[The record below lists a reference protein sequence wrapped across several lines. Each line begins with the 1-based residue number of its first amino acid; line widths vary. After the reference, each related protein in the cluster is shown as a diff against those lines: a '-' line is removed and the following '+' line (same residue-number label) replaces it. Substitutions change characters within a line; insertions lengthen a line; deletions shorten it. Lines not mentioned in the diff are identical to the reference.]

1 MRKSRIS
8 PFRSGRANA
17 WLFASALLIFTA
29 ACGKKTPVA
38 PPPPPPV
45 ATAPTATPQE
55 RPSITFTAE
64 PSSIEKGQSAML
76 RWQVA
81 NATEFSIDNGV
92 GPVGS
97 SGQRQVYPEGTT
109 TYTLSATG
117 PGGSEKKSVTVNVS
131 SAPPPPPP
139 PAASNETSVDIIN
152 RDVKDIYFDYDKN
165 DIRDDARAVLTTNA
179 QVLKKVFASDSTIT
193 VNVEG
198 NCDERG
204 SAEYNVA
211 LGDRRATAAK
221 EFLVQLGVPAERL
234 KTISYG
240 KEKPVCTDASESC
253 YQQNRHDHFAPAAQ

>member
-1 MRKSRIS
+1 MSKSRIS
-8 PFRSGRANA
+8 PFRSGKASA
-17 WLFASALLIFTA
+17 WLFASALLVFTA
-29 ACGKKTPVA
+29 ACGKKTPVQ
-38 PPPPPPV
+38 PPPPPP
-45 ATAPTATPQE
+45 AAAPAPAAETQE

-76 RWQVA
+76 RWQVS

-97 SGQRQVYPEGTT
+97 TGQRQVYPSATT
-109 TYTLSATG
+109 SYTLSATG
-117 PGGSEKKSVTVNVS
+117 PGGTETKSVTVNVS

-139 PAASNETSVDIIN
+139 AESHESSIDVIN
-152 RDVKDIYFDYDKN
+152 RDVKDIYFDYDSN
-165 DIRDDARAVLTTNA
+165 AIRDDAQATLTSNA
-179 QVLKKVFASDSTIT
+179 QVLKRVFASDPNIL

-234 KTISYG
+234 RTISYG
-240 KEKPVCTDASESC
+240 KEKPVCTDATESC
-253 YQQNRHDHFAPAAQ
+253 YQQNRHDHFAPTAQ